1 VALKSLQT
9 FPTEALKTP
18 YFFNSLNG
26 LLKLSGQAQKLKNN
40 EVIPKVE
47 IGAWSKQLADT
58 MEILK
63 HIYIVGKKE
72 ATAMRN
78 ISFLMQTNRWFRSQ
92 LRW

>member
-1 VALKSLQT
+1 MSGIREKACKFPNLNLLINFQVALKSLQT

-47 IGAWSKQLADT
+47 IGA
-58 MEILK
+58 
-63 HIYIVGKKE
+63 
-72 ATAMRN
+72 
-78 ISFLMQTNRWFRSQ
+78 
-92 LRW
+92 